1 MKIIDKL
8 KANKKIAL
16 IVILGF
22 ICVVL
27 LVVSEFISGK
37 DTEEKISQE
46 ESADLEY
53 DYAEE
58 IEIKLAAMI
67 SSINGAGNTKVMVTL
82 ESSSESVFALNRNAA
97 DECVEIEYILI
108 KSGSTQGGML
118 LKIVAPQVRGV
129 AVVCEG
135 GSSATVRQ
143 EITDM
148 ITSVL
153 DISSNRVS
161 VIKMK

>member
-82 ESSSESVFALNRNAA
+82 ESSSESVFAQNRNAA
-97 DECVEIEYILI
+97 DDREENEYILI